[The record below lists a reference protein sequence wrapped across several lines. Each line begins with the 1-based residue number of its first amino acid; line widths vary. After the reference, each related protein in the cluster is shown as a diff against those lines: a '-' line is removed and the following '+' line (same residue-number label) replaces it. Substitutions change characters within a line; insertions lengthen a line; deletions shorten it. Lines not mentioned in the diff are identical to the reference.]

1 LDSVDLVVMVQRS
14 RPVARARQAVVEGEE
29 VVEGEAEGEAEAEGE
44 RSARSPASKREASPQ
59 GQNFQGVE
67 AQDVLL
73 LRPGA
78 PLLSIVCK

>member
-29 VVEGEAEGEAEAEGE
+29 VVEGEAEGERSA

>member
-1 LDSVDLVVMVQRS
+1 MVQRS

-29 VVEGEAEGEAEAEGE
+29 VVEGEAEGERAA